1 MKEICTEVLEGFM
14 GLPKGGRILIGV
26 VVLVLL
32 LLGSAKVFADDDP
45 PKTTLT
51 ICDGGLPSTSLL
63 GSAQGGCHSV
73 DVTATDPLH
82 FAQIAYQAQSFM
94 HIYRTSGDPA
104 CIYTKDSRGRP
115 DAGRDCR
122 PEDHQCAFIA
132 MGWHTYAIT
141 GQSCQQAGIAECEG
155 LYCI

>member
-1 MKEICTEVLEGFM
+1 MDRLKTLWRSGNLGKFLLAIVAMLLLF
-14 GLPKGGRILIGV
+14 
-26 VVLVLL
+26 VLVT
-32 LLGSAKVFADDDP
+32 GFQAAFADDDP
-45 PKTTLT
+45 PKTTLD

-94 HIYRTSGDPA
+94 HVYRERGDPA

-122 PEDHQCAFIA
+122 PENHQCAFIA

-141 GQSCQQAGIAECEG
+141 GQSCQQAGIPECQG
-155 LYCI
+155 AFCT

>member
-1 MKEICTEVLEGFM
+1 MRSFLASIA
-14 GLPKGGRILIGV
+14 ILVAIWLAASLAV
-26 VVLVLL
+26 
-32 LLGSAKVFADDDP
+32 SYADDDP

-94 HIYRTSGDPA
+94 HIYRDAGDPA

-122 PEDHQCAFIA
+122 PETHQCAFIA

-141 GQSCQQAGIAECEG
+141 GQSCMEAGIPECG
-155 LYCI
+155 GGFCI